1 MSLRSHLF
9 VGFGSNVTVTVVE
22 QGVCRGTLT
31 WMSYVRKW
39 ALRARATPSKSPS
52 LIAIPSVYDTSEKK
66 YLFGQ
71 KTKIFIN
78 SWRPL
83 RTGFRSDKLIIYSGF
98 EGENRNELQ
107 ARQCEPPGR
116 VLEAPVPS

>member
-1 MSLRSHLF
+1 LF

-52 LIAIPSVYDTSEKK
+52 LIAIPSVYDH
-66 YLFGQ
+66 FG
-71 KTKIFIN
+71 KKIFI
-78 SWRPL
+78 WP
-83 RTGFRSDKLIIYSGF
+83 
-98 EGENRNELQ
+98 ENENFY
-107 ARQCEPPGR
+107 
-116 VLEAPVPS
+116 

>member
-1 MSLRSHLF
+1 MYGDFPAKIFVYRPFTITLKIKSLL
-9 VGFGSNVTVTVVE
+9 
-22 QGVCRGTLT
+22 
-31 WMSYVRKW
+31 
-39 ALRARATPSKSPS
+39 
-52 LIAIPSVYDTSEKK
+52 
-66 YLFGQ
+66 
-71 KTKIFIN
+71 TKIFIN

-98 EGENRNELQ
+98 EGENRNEIQ